1 MLCDLLFMF
10 SVTEICDFWNMREPY
25 KGLKPSSRQIGP
37 DSFVFRFY
45 NETRILRWPLVDYF
59 KTWTY
64 GTQWGGKKAYS
75 IVYMELEASMKVKS
89 RLHLWSIC
97 FVMCFCSNIQEMRA
111 RHKDAFLK
119 KHNLK
124 LGFMSAF
131 VKASAFA
138 LQEQP
143 VVNAGEFVVASI
155 TEVLGGIGTQTCSH
169 THRHKRWESTDFT
182 SYLWKHFPGI
192 SWFTFLK

>member
-1 MLCDLLFMF
+1 MASSGLFQNLNLWYT
-10 SVTEICDFWNMREPY
+10 VR
-25 KGLKPSSRQIGP
+25 
-37 DSFVFRFY
+37 
-45 NETRILRWPLVDYF
+45 
-59 KTWTY
+59 
-64 GTQWGGKKAYS
+64 GKKAYS

-169 THRHKRWESTDFT
+169 THRHKRWESTDFI
-182 SYLWKHFPGI
+182 SYL
-192 SWFTFLK
+192 

>member
-1 MLCDLLFMF
+1 MTSAGLFQNLNLGRW
-10 SVTEICDFWNMREPY
+10 SRVREKCLPSCVHGVRSWYEI
-25 KGLKPSSRQIGP
+25 KI
-37 DSFVFRFY
+37 
-45 NETRILRWPLVDYF
+45 
-59 KTWTY
+59 
-64 GTQWGGKKAYS
+64 KA
-75 IVYMELEASMKVKS
+75 
-89 RLHLWSIC
+89 LWSLC

-143 VVNAGEFVVASI
+143 VVNAGEFVVAGPQ
-155 TEVLGGIGTQTCSH
+155 EVLGDVCRNTDCSH
-169 THRHKRWESTDFT
+169 THRKLGANRPRLFHTCENMSV
-182 SYLWKHFPGI
+182 FPQRLLG
-192 SWFTFLK
+192 SPS